1 MCVNVGLLIVVKG
14 MLMSDKYR
22 IFVFCFVFRIELIL
36 CSLQAAFFN
45 GVGYETWENVWGIW
59 NSISQRDS
67 VQLVIVW

>member
-1 MCVNVGLLIVVKG
+1 MNIG
-14 MLMSDKYR
+14 
-22 IFVFCFVFRIELIL
+22 FFFFFFIELIL

-67 VQLVIVW
+67 VQLVIVL